1 MDREIYDI
9 LPEGEKNAIS
19 RRELI
24 GITGYTDRQLRRKIA
39 AERRA
44 GALILS
50 CTDNGGG
57 YFRAEPGNAEEL
69 RRYIRSMTRRGC
81 ETFAVLSAAKAAL
94 EEMEG
99 AAGGGGMGGGE

>member
-1 MDREIYDI
+1 VKIYDI
-9 LPEGEKNAIS
+9 LPEGQKNAVP
-19 RRELI
+19 RRDLI
-24 GITGYTDRQLRRKIA
+24 AITGLSDRTLRSQIA

-81 ETFAVLSAAKAAL
+81 ETFAALSAAKAAL

-99 AAGGGGMGGGE
+99 AAGGGGTGGGE